1 MDKLKI
7 VISFKDYQMNKC
19 TDRKRIRK
27 EITETIV
34 NQLIYHNDLGCYL
47 WSFDYKL
54 PCGNWC
60 ENIVWRNDLNAV
72 KCLVCI

>member
-7 VISFKDYQMNKC
+7 VISFKDYRLNKC

-27 EITETIV
+27 EVAETIV
-34 NQLIYHNDLGCYL
+34 NQSIYHNDLGCYL

-54 PCGNWC
+54 PCGAWC

>member
-27 EITETIV
+27 EVAETIV
-34 NQLIYHNDLGCYL
+34 NQSIYHNDLGCYL

-54 PCGNWC
+54 PCGAWC